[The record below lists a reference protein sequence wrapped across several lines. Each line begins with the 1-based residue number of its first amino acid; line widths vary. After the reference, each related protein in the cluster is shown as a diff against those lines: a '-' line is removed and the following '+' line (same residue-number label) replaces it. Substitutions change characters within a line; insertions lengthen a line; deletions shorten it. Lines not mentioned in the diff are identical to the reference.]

1 MQYITIVFVCQQ
13 HYAQKSM
20 IIQKDI
26 LYPMTV
32 IFCLIPWIC
41 FYIKRKNKEQKEEM
55 ARIQAKLDAADET
68 LEKLYEAVS
77 AELADD
83 GSVHDDIKR

>member
-1 MQYITIVFVCQQ
+1 
-13 HYAQKSM
+13 
-20 IIQKDI
+20 
-26 LYPMTV
+26 MTV

-68 LEKLYEAVS
+68 LEKLYDIINVR
-77 AELADD
+77 LADE
-83 GSVHDDIKR
+83 GSAQDDISR

>member
-1 MQYITIVFVCQQ
+1 
-13 HYAQKSM
+13 
-20 IIQKDI
+20 
-26 LYPMTV
+26 MTV